1 MPKTV
6 IHAKDAPAAVGAYS
20 HAVRAGGLVFISG
33 QIPLAPDTGAMVS
46 DAPEAQIDQAFSNLA
61 AVCRA
66 AGGGLDDIIKL
77 NVYLTDLGDFALV
90 NAAMEKLFAKPFPA
104 RAALGV
110 AALPKGARVE
120 VEAVMEAS
128 DA

>member
-6 IHAKDAPAAVGAYS
+6 IHASDAPDAVGAYS

-33 QIPLAPDTGAMVS
+33 QIPLSPDTGEIVPG
-46 DAPEAQIDQAFSNLA
+46 DAAAQIKQAFANLA

-66 AGGGLDDIIKL
+66 SGGGLDDIVKL
-77 NVYLTDLGDFALV
+77 SVYLVDLGDFALV
-90 NAAMEKLFAKPFPA
+90 NAAMEKLFARPFPA

-120 VEAVMEAS
+120 VEAVLEVSNA
-128 DA
+128 